1 MAGIVVGW
9 LAREMYALYRVKT
22 FLTKIQSS
30 EKNYEDDEKPELM
43 HINIEKHEG
52 ILFVYNSEDDSF
64 MAQGKS
70 RDELESN
77 LRERYPNVIFGAT
90 NDNLEKV
97 GFK

>member
-1 MAGIVVGW
+1 MRDIYVF
-9 LAREMYALYRVKT
+9 YRVKA
-22 FLTKIQSS
+22 FLNEIESS
-30 EKNYEDDEKPELM
+30 EKNYEDDEKPELI

-64 MAQGKS
+64 MAQGNS
-70 RDELESN
+70 RDELESK